1 MKPPLTGA
9 ELAEA
14 SRKTLEAAVE
24 EKPFQQQVLA
34 YLRMCGFLA
43 WHISDARRPGR
54 KRKGQEQEWIGDVDV
69 AGLPDTI
76 AVHGG
81 RRILLF
87 LELKK
92 VGQKPK
98 PVQAAALAALER
110 IATDF
115 GSAVALR
122 HLVDALGSGG
132 TPVIFVRVLRPTRED
147 WGWLEQ
153 VAG

>member
-1 MKPPLTGA
+1 MMEKLSNA

-14 SRKTLEAAVE
+14 SRKTLERQVE
-24 EKPFQQQVLA
+24 EKPFQQAVLA
-34 YLRMCGFLA
+34 YLRVCGFLA
-43 WHISDARRPGR
+43 WHVSDARRPGPR
-54 KRKGQEQEWIGDVDV
+54 RKGQEQKWVGDVDV

-76 AVHGG
+76 AVHAG

-98 PVQAAALAALER
+98 PIQAEALAALDR

-115 GSAVALR
+115 GSAVALPALIR
-122 HLVDALGSGG
+122 ALGSGG
-132 TPVIFVRVLRPTRED
+132 TPSIFVRVLRPTRED
-147 WGWLEQ
+147 WDWLEQ